1 MLQLLISILHIG
13 SKSKTDHLTL
23 VVYAYKPVDRV
34 ETVHVALVL
43 VEAK

>member
-1 MLQLLISILHIG
+1 MLQVLISILHIG
-13 SKSKTDHLTL
+13 GKSKTDHLTL
-23 VVYAYKPVDRV
+23 VVYTYKPVDGI